1 MSNHYKEKVGCGPV
15 MERVVLFLFYSFL
28 LIGIGLRMYQYLMG
42 RSLWED
48 EAHIA
53 LNFIKFGHLG
63 LMAPLENFQTAPIL
77 FLWIVETFCDVFGS
91 GEMSLRAFPLLIS
104 LAALPFMFY
113 VARSLTKSS
122 LAAIIAFIV
131 FTLNITLIYFSSE
144 IKSYTVDVSAYI
156 FIPYLLLSSHPYV
169 VRKRTLLL
177 AIAGAVAIICSN
189 ASAVILF
196 CAAIYMVTK
205 DQFDESSSEKRKLL
219 VLQLS
224 KSSIVI
230 FITWGVVWV
239 INYFRFIHNHP
250 YADGMKSIWSWTFSP
265 RNIFRKPF
273 TDFITARINDT
284 IYTDMLFFTDK
295 YYFPQILTCLV
306 VCSVLTAIIRKQ
318 WVLLLFTVLPILLHL
333 GVSMLKMYPFFY
345 RFILYLLPPFIILVS
360 YGVASIINYLPRLL
374 RNTLALPV
382 VAAFCYCCSYI
393 SIEKFPSWD
402 REIGPVISYINKNHP
417 DKQILVTTPYTLYSY
432 YMERDVAKNK
442 HLQPIKW
449 NLKPEQYYSS
459 DSVKSIKSDYLLL
472 YSVDGFADGYGDVLK
487 SLKENGLILQS
498 FEYKTYGV
506 VAVKPKQ

>member
-1 MSNHYKEKVGCGPV
+1 MNNGDTGNTKNRQIKEKAF
-15 MERVVLFLFYSFL
+15 MYAFYLFL
-28 LIGIGLRMYQYLMG
+28 LIGAGLRLYQYLMG

-63 LMAPLENFQTAPIL
+63 LMSPLENFQTAPIL

-91 GEMSLRAFPLLIS
+91 GEMSLRAFPLLVSI
-104 LAALPFMFY
+104 AALPLMY
-113 VARSLTKSS
+113 YMTKDLTKSS
-122 LAAIIAFIV
+122 LTAITAFII
-131 FTLNITLIYFSSE
+131 FTFNITLIYFSSE
-144 IKSYTVDVSAYI
+144 IKPYTVDVSAYI
-156 FIPYLLLSSHPYV
+156 FILYLLLSSHPYV

-177 AIAGAVAIICSN
+177 AVVGAVAIVCSN
-189 ASAVILF
+189 ASVVILF
-196 CAAIYMVTK
+196 CSAIYMVTNR
-205 DQFDESSSEKRKLL
+205 QFDGSVSDKRKLYL
-219 VLQLS
+219 LRLS
-224 KSSIVI
+224 KPNIIV
-230 FITWGVVWV
+230 FLTWGIVWV
-239 INYFRFIHNHP
+239 INYFRFIYHHP

-273 TDFITARINDT
+273 ADFINARINDT

-306 VCSVLTAIIRKQ
+306 ACSVLIAIIRKQ

-345 RFILYLLPPFIILVS
+345 RFILYLLPPFIILIS
-360 YGVASIINYLPRLL
+360 YGVTSIINYLPRLL
-374 RNTLALPV
+374 CNIVVLPV
-382 VAAFCYCCSYI
+382 IAAFCYCCSYI

-402 REIGPVISYINKNHP
+402 REIGPVISYINKNYP
-417 DKQILVTTPYTLYSY
+417 DKQMLVTTPYTLYSY

-442 HLQPIKW
+442 HLQPVKW
-449 NLKPEQYYSS
+449 NLKPEEYYSS

-472 YSVDGFADGYGDVLK
+472 YSADGFADGYRDVLK
-487 SLKENGLILQS
+487 SLGDNGLIMQR

-506 VAVKPKQ
+506 ALVKPKQ

>member
-1 MSNHYKEKVGCGPV
+1 M
-15 MERVVLFLFYSFL
+15 RL
-28 LIGIGLRMYQYLMG
+28 YQYLMG

-63 LMAPLENFQTAPIL
+63 LMSPLENFQTAPIL

-104 LAALPFMFY
+104 LATLPFMFY
-113 VARSLTKSS
+113 VARSLTQSS

-144 IKSYTVDVSAYI
+144 IKSYTVDVSAFI
-156 FIPYLLLSSHPYV
+156 FIIYLLLSTHPYV

-177 AIAGAVAIICSN
+177 AVAGAIAIVCSN
-189 ASAVILF
+189 ASAVVLF

-205 DQFDESSSEKRKLL
+205 ERFDRSLSDKKKLP
-219 VLQLS
+219 VIQLS
-224 KSSIVI
+224 KSGIVI
-230 FITWGVVWV
+230 FLTWGLVWG
-239 INYFRFIHNHP
+239 INYFRFIHRHP

-273 TDFITARINDT
+273 ADFITARINDT

-306 VCSVLTAIIRKQ
+306 ACSVLIAIIRKQ

-360 YGVASIINYLPRLL
+360 YGVVSIINYLPRLL
-374 RNTLALPV
+374 RNTLV
-382 VAAFCYCCSYI
+382 VPAVVAFCYCCSCI

-402 REIGPVISYINKNHP
+402 REIGPVISYINKNYPDHP
-417 DKQILVTTPYTLYSY
+417 ILVTTPYTLYSY
-432 YMERDVAKNK
+432 YIERDVAKNK
-442 HLQPIKW
+442 HLQPLKW
-449 NLKPEQYYSS
+449 QLKPEEYYSS
-459 DSVKSIKSDYLLL
+459 DTVKSVKSDYLLL
-472 YSVDGFADGYGDVLK
+472 YSVNGFADGYGDVLK
-487 SLKENGLILQS
+487 SLKDNGLILQS

-506 VAVKPKQ
+506 AAVKPKQ